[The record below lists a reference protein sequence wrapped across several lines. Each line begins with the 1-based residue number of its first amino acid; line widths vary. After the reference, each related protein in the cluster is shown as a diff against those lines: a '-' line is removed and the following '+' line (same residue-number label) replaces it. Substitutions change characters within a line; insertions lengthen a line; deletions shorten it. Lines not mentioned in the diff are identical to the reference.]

1 MPAAEGSALYSP
13 GLTAS
18 PVGPP
23 PEIGRTCPSA
33 KWFASISTQELRV
46 LMEPRKRA
54 ILKAVVHEFTE
65 SAIPVG
71 SQALV
76 SRYFLNLSS
85 ATIRNELSNLGDLGY
100 LIQPHTSSGRI
111 PSDQGYRY
119 FVDFLMD
126 SESVT
131 PQVGDYITEQIKNA
145 PADGQA
151 FVEKVAMVVA
161 TVTQNASVV
170 TAPHGPRARLKHI
183 DLVSLEPD
191 AVLLI
196 LLMEGNLLRQQVL
209 ELSRPMVQ
217 EELTKLAN
225 RILSGLSGQD
235 REAIAKRVKT
245 LPQGPEQ
252 EVLQRIHDLLDQ
264 FEQGAETLVVHDGV
278 RNLLKQPEFSDS
290 TRLHEVL
297 EILEESRNLSA
308 LLRELIGESDL
319 QVVIGSENGTEQL
332 RSCTVALTTYGPSGR
347 LKGTL
352 GVVGPT
358 RMQYAQIV
366 GRLGAVAR
374 AASERMAEMST

>member
-1 MPAAEGSALYSP
+1 
-13 GLTAS
+13 
-18 PVGPP
+18 
-23 PEIGRTCPSA
+23 
-33 KWFASISTQELRV
+33 
-46 LMEPRKRA
+46 MEPRKRE

-111 PSDQGYRY
+111 PSDMGYRY

-131 PQVGDYITEQIKNA
+131 PQVGDYINEQIKNA

-170 TAPHGPRARLKHI
+170 TAPHGPRARLKHL
-183 DLVSLEPD
+183 DLVSLEPR

-209 ELSRPMVQ
+209 ELSLPMEQVD
-217 EELTKLAN
+217 LTMLGN
-225 RILSGLSGQD
+225 RILSELQGQD
-235 REAIAKRVKT
+235 REAIGQRVKG
-245 LPQGPEQ
+245 LPTGPERD
-252 EVLQRIHDLLDQ
+252 VLQRIHDLLEQ

-278 RNLLKQPEFSDS
+278 RNLLKQPEFSDAN
-290 TRLHEVL
+290 RLQEVL
-297 EILEESRNLSA
+297 EILEESRHLSA

-374 AASERMAEMST
+374 AASDRMADMSA

>member
-1 MPAAEGSALYSP
+1 
-13 GLTAS
+13 
-18 PVGPP
+18 
-23 PEIGRTCPSA
+23 
-33 KWFASISTQELRV
+33 
-46 LMEPRKRA
+46 MEPRKRA

-100 LIQPHTSSGRI
+100 LIQPHTSSGRQ
-111 PSDQGYRY
+111 PSDLGYRY

-126 SESVT
+126 SELVAS
-131 PQVGDYITEQIKNA
+131 QVGDYISEQIRNA
-145 PADGQA
+145 PPDGQA
-151 FVEKVAMVVA
+151 FVEKIAMVVA
-161 TVTQNASVV
+161 TVTQNAAVV
-170 TAPHGPRARLKHI
+170 TTPHGPRARLKHL

-209 ELSRPMVQ
+209 ELSKPMAQ
-217 EELTKLAN
+217 EALTKLAN
-225 RILSGLSGQD
+225 RILSELAGQD
-235 REAIAKRVKT
+235 REAIAKRIKT
-245 LPQGPEQ
+245 LPAGPEQ
-252 EVLQRIHDLLDQ
+252 EVLQRIDDLLDK

-278 RNLLKQPEFSDS
+278 RNLLKQPEFSDAN
-290 TRLHEVL
+290 RLQEVL
-297 EILEESRNLSA
+297 EILEESRHLSA

-374 AASERMAEMST
+374 AASERMAEMSN

>member
-1 MPAAEGSALYSP
+1 
-13 GLTAS
+13 
-18 PVGPP
+18 
-23 PEIGRTCPSA
+23 
-33 KWFASISTQELRV
+33 
-46 LMEPRKRA
+46 MEPRKRA

-71 SQALV
+71 SHALV

-111 PSDQGYRY
+111 PSDLGYRY
-119 FVDFLMD
+119 FVDFLME

-131 PQVGDYITEQIKNA
+131 PQVAEYIKDQIRAA

-151 FVEKVAMVVA
+151 FVERVAMVVA

-170 TAPHGPRARLKHI
+170 TAPHGPRARLKHL
-183 DLVSLEPD
+183 DLVSLEPN

-209 ELSRPMVQ
+209 EVSKPMGQ
-217 EELTKLAN
+217 DGLTQLAS
-225 RILSGLSGQD
+225 RILSELTGKD
-235 REAIAKRVKT
+235 REAIATRISG
-245 LPQGPEQ
+245 LPEGPER
-252 EVLQRIHDLLDQ
+252 EVLERIHDLLDQ

-278 RNLLKQPEFSDS
+278 RNLLKQPEFSDAN
-290 TRLHEVL
+290 RLQEVL
-297 EILEESRNLSA
+297 EILEESRHLSA
-308 LLRELIGESDL
+308 LLRELIADSDL

-332 RSCTVALTTYGPSGR
+332 RSCTVALTTYGPSGG

-374 AASERMAEMST
+374 AASERMAEMSA

>member
-1 MPAAEGSALYSP
+1 
-13 GLTAS
+13 
-18 PVGPP
+18 
-23 PEIGRTCPSA
+23 
-33 KWFASISTQELRV
+33 
-46 LMEPRKRA
+46 MEPRKSA

-85 ATIRNELSNLGDLGY
+85 ATVRNELSNLGDLGY
-100 LIQPHTSSGRI
+100 LIQPHTSAGRI
-111 PSDQGYRY
+111 PTDLGYRY

-126 SESVT
+126 SEAVSAKVAE
-131 PQVGDYITEQIKNA
+131 YISEQIRSA
-145 PADGQA
+145 PAEAQA

-170 TAPHGPRARLKHI
+170 TAPHGPRGRVKHL
-183 DLVSLEPD
+183 DLVSLEPQ

-196 LLMEGNLLRQQVL
+196 LLMEGNILRQQVL
-209 ELSRPMVQ
+209 ELSVGMEQ
-217 EELTKLAN
+217 ESLSKLGA
-225 RILSGLSGQD
+225 RILSYVAGRD
-235 REAIAKRVKT
+235 REAISDRMKL
-245 LPQGPEQ
+245 LPPGPEHDI
-252 EVLQRIHDLLDQ
+252 LNRIHDLLDQ

-278 RNLLKQPEFSDS
+278 RNLLKQPEFSDAN
-290 TRLHEVL
+290 RLQEVL
-297 EILEESRNLSA
+297 EILEESRHLSA
-308 LLRELIGESDL
+308 LLRNLIGESDL

-374 AASERMAEMST
+374 AASERMGEISA

>member
-1 MPAAEGSALYSP
+1 
-13 GLTAS
+13 
-18 PVGPP
+18 
-23 PEIGRTCPSA
+23 
-33 KWFASISTQELRV
+33 
-46 LMEPRKRA
+46 MEPRKRE

-111 PSDQGYRY
+111 PSDMGYRY

-131 PQVGDYITEQIKNA
+131 RQVGDYITEQIKNA

-170 TAPHGPRARLKHI
+170 TAPHGPRARLKHL
-183 DLVSLEPD
+183 DLVSLEPR

-209 ELSRPMVQ
+209 ELSLPMEQVD
-217 EELTKLAN
+217 LTMLGN
-225 RILSGLSGQD
+225 RILSELQGQD
-235 REAIAKRVKT
+235 REAIGQRVKG
-245 LPQGPEQ
+245 LPTGPERD
-252 EVLQRIHDLLDQ
+252 VLQRIHDLLEQ

-278 RNLLKQPEFSDS
+278 RNLLKQPEFSDAN
-290 TRLHEVL
+290 RLQEVL
-297 EILEESRNLSA
+297 EILEESRHLSA

-374 AASERMAEMST
+374 AASDRMADMSA

>member
-1 MPAAEGSALYSP
+1 
-13 GLTAS
+13 
-18 PVGPP
+18 
-23 PEIGRTCPSA
+23 
-33 KWFASISTQELRV
+33 
-46 LMEPRKRA
+46 MEPRKRE

-111 PSDQGYRY
+111 PSDLGYRY

-126 SESVT
+126 SEAVT
-131 PQVGDYITEQIKNA
+131 TQVGDYISEQIRNA

-170 TAPHGPRARLKHI
+170 TAPHGPRARLKHL

-209 ELSRPMVQ
+209 ELSEPMVQ
-217 EELTKLAN
+217 EGLTMLAN
-225 RILSGLSGQD
+225 RILSELSGQD
-235 REAIAKRVKT
+235 REAIAKRITT
-245 LPQGPEQ
+245 LAAGPEQ

-278 RNLLKQPEFSDS
+278 RNLLKQPEFSDAN
-290 TRLHEVL
+290 RLQEVL
-297 EILEESRNLSA
+297 EILEESRHLSA

-374 AASERMAEMST
+374 AAGERMAEMST

>member
-1 MPAAEGSALYSP
+1 
-13 GLTAS
+13 
-18 PVGPP
+18 
-23 PEIGRTCPSA
+23 
-33 KWFASISTQELRV
+33 
-46 LMEPRKRA
+46 MEPRKRA

-65 SAIPVG
+65 SAVPVG

-111 PSDQGYRY
+111 PSDLGYRY

-131 PQVGDYITEQIKNA
+131 PQVGDYISEQIRSA

-170 TAPHGPRARLKHI
+170 TAPHGPRARLKHL

-209 ELSRPMVQ
+209 ELTRPMVQ
-217 EELTKLAN
+217 EGLTKLAN
-225 RILSGLSGQD
+225 RILSELSGQD
-235 REAIAKRVKT
+235 REAIAERIKI
-245 LPQGPEQ
+245 LPAGSEQ

-290 TRLHEVL
+290 NRLQEVL

-374 AASERMAEMST
+374 AASERMAEMSS

>member
-1 MPAAEGSALYSP
+1 
-13 GLTAS
+13 
-18 PVGPP
+18 
-23 PEIGRTCPSA
+23 
-33 KWFASISTQELRV
+33 
-46 LMEPRKRA
+46 MEPRKRE

-111 PSDQGYRY
+111 PSDMGYRY
-119 FVDFLMD
+119 FVDFLME

-131 PQVGDYITEQIKNA
+131 PQVGDYINEQIKNA

-170 TAPHGPRARLKHI
+170 TAPHGPRARLKHL
-183 DLVSLEPD
+183 DLVSLEPR

-209 ELSRPMVQ
+209 ELSLPMEQVD
-217 EELTKLAN
+217 LTMLGN
-225 RILSGLSGQD
+225 RILSELQGQD
-235 REAIAKRVKT
+235 REAIGQRVKG
-245 LPQGPEQ
+245 LPTGPERD
-252 EVLQRIHDLLDQ
+252 VLQRIHDLLEQ

-290 TRLHEVL
+290 NRLQEVL
-297 EILEESRNLSA
+297 EILEESRHLSA

-374 AASERMAEMST
+374 AASDRMADMSA

>member
-1 MPAAEGSALYSP
+1 
-13 GLTAS
+13 
-18 PVGPP
+18 
-23 PEIGRTCPSA
+23 
-33 KWFASISTQELRV
+33 
-46 LMEPRKRA
+46 MEPRKRE

-85 ATIRNELSNLGDLGY
+85 ATIRNELGHLGDLGY

-111 PSDQGYRY
+111 PTDLGYRY

-126 SESVT
+126 SESVA
-131 PQVGDYITEQIKNA
+131 PQVGEYIQEQIRGA

-161 TVTQNASVV
+161 MVTQNASVV
-170 TAPHGPRARLKHI
+170 TAPHGPRARLKHL
-183 DLVSLEPD
+183 DLVSLEPE

-209 ELSRPMVQ
+209 ELSLPMAQ
-217 EELTKLAN
+217 DGLTKLAN
-225 RILSGLSGQD
+225 RILSELSGED
-235 REAIAKRVKT
+235 REAIAKRIEA
-245 LPQGPEQ
+245 LGAGAER
-252 EVLQRIHDLLDQ
+252 EVLQHIHDLLEQ

-278 RNLLKQPEFSDS
+278 RNLLKQPEFSDAN
-290 TRLHEVL
+290 RLQEVL

>member
-1 MPAAEGSALYSP
+1 
-13 GLTAS
+13 
-18 PVGPP
+18 
-23 PEIGRTCPSA
+23 
-33 KWFASISTQELRV
+33 
-46 LMEPRKRA
+46 MEPRKRA

-65 SAIPVG
+65 SAVPVG

-111 PSDQGYRY
+111 PSDLGYRY

-131 PQVGDYITEQIKNA
+131 TQVGDYIKEQIRSA

-161 TVTQNASVV
+161 TVTQNASIV
-170 TAPHGPRARLKHI
+170 TAPHGPRARLKHL

-209 ELSRPMVQ
+209 ELSLPLDQ
-217 EELTKLAN
+217 AGLTTLAN
-225 RILSGLSGQD
+225 RILSELSGQD
-235 REAIAKRVKT
+235 REAIAERIKILT
-245 LPQGPEQ
+245 PGPEE
-252 EVLQRIHDLLDQ
+252 EVLQRIHHLLDQ

-278 RNLLKQPEFSDS
+278 RNLLKQPEFSDAN
-290 TRLHEVL
+290 RLQEVL

-374 AASERMAEMST
+374 AASERMAEMAT

>member
-1 MPAAEGSALYSP
+1 
-13 GLTAS
+13 
-18 PVGPP
+18 
-23 PEIGRTCPSA
+23 
-33 KWFASISTQELRV
+33 
-46 LMEPRKRA
+46 MEPRKRA

-85 ATIRNELSNLGDLGY
+85 ATIRSELSNLGDLGY

-111 PSDQGYRY
+111 PSDLGYRY

-131 PQVGDYITEQIKNA
+131 PQVSDYITEQIRNA

-161 TVTQNASVV
+161 MVTLNASVV

-217 EELTKLAN
+217 DELTKLAN
-225 RILSGLSGQD
+225 RILAELSGQD
-235 REAIAKRVKT
+235 REAIAKRIT
-245 LPQGPEQ
+245 ALPEGPER

-290 TRLHEVL
+290 NRLHEVL
-297 EILEESRNLSA
+297 EILEESRHLSA

>member
-1 MPAAEGSALYSP
+1 
-13 GLTAS
+13 
-18 PVGPP
+18 
-23 PEIGRTCPSA
+23 
-33 KWFASISTQELRV
+33 
-46 LMEPRKRA
+46 MEPRKRE

-65 SAIPVG
+65 SAVPVG

-111 PSDQGYRY
+111 PSDMGYRY

-170 TAPHGPRARLKHI
+170 TAPHGPRARLKHL
-183 DLVSLEPD
+183 DLVSLEPR

-209 ELSRPMVQ
+209 ELSLPMEQVDLTMLGNRVLS
-217 EELTKLAN
+217 ELQ
-225 RILSGLSGQD
+225 GQD
-235 REAIAKRVKT
+235 REAIGQRVKG
-245 LPQGPEQ
+245 LPTGPERD
-252 EVLQRIHDLLDQ
+252 VLQRIHDLLEQ

-278 RNLLKQPEFSDS
+278 RNLLKQPEFSDAN
-290 TRLHEVL
+290 RLQEVL
-297 EILEESRNLSA
+297 EILEESRHLSA

-374 AASERMAEMST
+374 AASDRMADMSA

>member
-1 MPAAEGSALYSP
+1 
-13 GLTAS
+13 
-18 PVGPP
+18 
-23 PEIGRTCPSA
+23 
-33 KWFASISTQELRV
+33 
-46 LMEPRKRA
+46 MEPRKRG

-85 ATIRNELSNLGDLGY
+85 ATIRSELNNLGDLGY

-111 PSDQGYRY
+111 PSDLGYRY

-126 SESVT
+126 SQSVGT
-131 PQVGDYITEQIKNA
+131 QVGDYITEQIRTA

-151 FVEKVAMVVA
+151 FVERVAMVVA

-170 TAPHGPRARLKHI
+170 TAPHGPRARLKHL
-183 DLVSLEPD
+183 DLVSLEPQ

-196 LLMEGNLLRQQVL
+196 LLMEGNLLRQQL
-209 ELSRPMVQ
+209 LALSLPLAQ
-217 EELTKLAN
+217 EELTKLGN
-225 RILSGLSGQD
+225 RILSELAGQD
-235 REAIAKRVKT
+235 REAIAARISS
-245 LPQGPEQ
+245 LPESPER
-252 EVLQRIHDLLDQ
+252 EVLQHIHDLLEQ

-278 RNLLKQPEFSDS
+278 RNLLKQPEFSDAN
-290 TRLHEVL
+290 RLQEVL
-297 EILEESRNLSA
+297 EILEESRHLSA
-308 LLRELIGESDL
+308 LLREMIGESDL

-332 RSCTVALTTYGPSGR
+332 RSCTVALTTYGAAGR

-366 GRLGAVAR
+366 GRLGAVAK
-374 AASERMAEMST
+374 AASARMAEMSN

>member
-1 MPAAEGSALYSP
+1 
-13 GLTAS
+13 
-18 PVGPP
+18 
-23 PEIGRTCPSA
+23 
-33 KWFASISTQELRV
+33 
-46 LMEPRKRA
+46 MEPRKRA

-71 SQALV
+71 SQVLA

-111 PSDQGYRY
+111 PSDLGYRY
-119 FVDFLMD
+119 FVDFLME
-126 SESVT
+126 SASVT
-131 PQVGDYITEQIKNA
+131 PQVAEYITEQIRSA

-151 FVEKVAMVVA
+151 FVERVAMVVA

-170 TAPHGPRARLKHI
+170 TAPHGPRARLKHL
-183 DLVSLEPD
+183 DLVSLEPQ

-196 LLMEGNLLRQQVL
+196 LLMEGNLLRQEVIEFSVPIGQEALTHLAHRILADLSGRDRDAIAEHIGALSAGPEREVL
-209 ELSRPMVQ
+209 E
-217 EELTKLAN
+217 
-225 RILSGLSGQD
+225 
-235 REAIAKRVKT
+235 
-245 LPQGPEQ
+245 
-252 EVLQRIHDLLDQ
+252 RIHDLLDK

-278 RNLLKQPEFSDS
+278 RNLLKQPEFSDAN
-290 TRLHEVL
+290 RLQEVL
-297 EILEESRNLSA
+297 EILEESRHLSA

-358 RMQYAQIV
+358 RMQYGQIV

-374 AASERMAEMST
+374 AASERMAEMSA

>member
-1 MPAAEGSALYSP
+1 
-13 GLTAS
+13 
-18 PVGPP
+18 
-23 PEIGRTCPSA
+23 
-33 KWFASISTQELRV
+33 
-46 LMEPRKRA
+46 MEPRKRE

-111 PSDQGYRY
+111 PSDMGYRY

-170 TAPHGPRARLKHI
+170 TAPHGPRARLKHL
-183 DLVSLEPD
+183 DLVSLEPR

-209 ELSRPMVQ
+209 ELSLPMEQVD
-217 EELTKLAN
+217 LTMLGN
-225 RILSGLSGQD
+225 RILSELQGQD
-235 REAIAKRVKT
+235 REAIGQRVKA
-245 LPQGPEQ
+245 LPTGPESD
-252 EVLQRIHDLLDQ
+252 VLQRIHDLLEQ

-278 RNLLKQPEFSDS
+278 RNLLKQPEFSDAN
-290 TRLHEVL
+290 RLQEVL
-297 EILEESRNLSA
+297 EILEESRHLSA

-374 AASERMAEMST
+374 AASDRMADMPA